1 LSSKQEK
8 SGMRKCVGGVMTVAL
23 WASIVQAETTDNG
36 LGPETGPLD
45 KTIQLASADVT
56 VSVRPIPRP
65 TAEVLRVSTEGNA
78 RFEAWLG
85 SFQKRASQQGVS
97 QTTLVRALSN
107 VTYDKDVIKRDRNQ
121 AEFSKPIW
129 EYLDSAV
136 SDARISNGRRSL
148 ERHHL
153 ALEQIE
159 AQYGVEK
166 EVVTAIWGLE
176 TAFGSYR
183 GNNETI
189 RSLATLAFDARRA
202 QFFETQLIAALQ
214 IIQSGDVSAGNMIGS
229 WAGAMGHTQFM
240 PTSYLDHAVD
250 FDGDGRR
257 DIWSDDPTDAL
268 ASAAAYLAR
277 HGWTKGQPW
286 GVEVRLPNG
295 FDFSTAKREFTL
307 KPSEW
312 AARGVVAPDGAPVP
326 DYGQAAIL
334 LPAGGQ
340 GVALMIFDNFKVI
353 EAYNG
358 ADAYVVGIG
367 HLSDRLAGRGPFR
380 SNWPRDDRVLSF
392 TERKELQTR
401 LTQAGFDTQ
410 SIDGRIGPNTID
422 ALRAYQV
429 AQGLPP
435 DGYATLQLLE
445 RLR

>member
-1 LSSKQEK
+1 
-8 SGMRKCVGGVMTVAL
+8 MRKCVGGVMTVAL
-23 WASIVQAETTDNG
+23 WASILQAETTDNS

-136 SDARISNGRRSL
+136 SDTRISNGRESL
-148 ERHHL
+148 DRYRQI
-153 ALEQIE
+153 LEQIE

-183 GNNETI
+183 GNNQTI

-214 IIQSGDVSAGNMIGS
+214 IIQSGDVSAGNMVGS

-286 GVEVRLPNG
+286 GVEVHLPDG
-295 FDFSTAKREFTL
+295 FDFSSAKREFTL
-307 KPSEW
+307 MPSEW
-312 AARGVVAPDGAPVP
+312 AAQGVVAPDGAPVP

-340 GVALMIFDNFKVI
+340 GVALMIFGNFKVI

-358 ADAYVVGIG
+358 ADAYVIGIG

-380 SNWPRDDRVLSF
+380 SDWPRGDRVLSF

>member
-1 LSSKQEK
+1 
-8 SGMRKCVGGVMTVAL
+8 MRKCVGGVMTVAL

-56 VSVRPIPRP
+56 VSVRPLPRP

-78 RFEAWLG
+78 RFQAWLG
-85 SFQKRASQQGVS
+85 SFQQRALQQGVS
-97 QTTLVRALSN
+97 QTTLVRALAG
-107 VTYDKDVIKRDRNQ
+107 VTYDNDVIKRDRNQ

-129 EYLDSAV
+129 KYLDSAV